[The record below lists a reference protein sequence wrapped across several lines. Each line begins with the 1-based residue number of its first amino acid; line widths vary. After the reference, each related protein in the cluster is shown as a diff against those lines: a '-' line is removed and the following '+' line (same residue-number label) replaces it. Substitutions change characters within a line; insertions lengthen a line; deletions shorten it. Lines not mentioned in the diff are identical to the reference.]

1 MSEMKIKFSVHQNPL
16 KDEQGRTTYQ
26 VRQDTLG
33 AIDTKGLESLLAL
46 HSMQNNFTLGLAVEW
61 IQKQMVS
68 QMNFNRRVHLN
79 GIGTFSLNIG
89 MKPVIDEDGTK
100 HKRVVTDPKEITGND
115 LEVTGV
121 NFVPDKELV
130 EKLKSELVYFEHSDP
145 RGSVGHSAWYT
156 DEQMRQ
162 SIIDWF
168 GENNYLTRALFS
180 KIWHITPY
188 KANLILDQL
197 CEGDDALLVVEKQAN
212 AYIYRLNPNLTRP

>member
-1 MSEMKIKFSVHQNPL
+1 MSDMKIKFSVHQNPL

-130 EKLKSELVYFEHSDP
+130 EKLRSELVYFEHSDP

-168 GENNYLTRALFS
+168 AENNYLTRALFS
-180 KIWHITPY
+180 KMWHITPY
-188 KANLILDQL
+188 KANLILEHL
-197 CEGDDALLVVEKQAN
+197 CEGDDALLVVQKQAN

>member
-1 MSEMKIKFSVHQNPL
+1 M
-16 KDEQGRTTYQ
+16 
-26 VRQDTLG
+26 RQDTLG

-100 HKRVVTDPKEITGND
+100 HKRIVTDPKEITGND

-121 NFVPDKELV
+121 NFVPDKELI

-168 GENNYLTRALFS
+168 AENRYLTRPLFS
-180 KIWHITPY
+180 KVWHITRY
-188 KANLILDQL
+188 KAELILTQL
-197 CEGDDALLVVEKQAN
+197 CEGKDAILVRQKQSHAFF
-212 AYIYRLNPNLTRP
+212 YYLKPNTITP

>member
-1 MSEMKIKFSVHQNPL
+1 MKIKFSVHQNPL

-46 HSMQNNFTLGLAVEW
+46 HSLQNNFTLGLAVEW

-100 HKRVVTDPKEITGND
+100 HKRIVTDPKEITGND
-115 LEVTGV
+115 LEVTGIS
-121 NFVPDKELV
+121 FKPDKELM
-130 EKLKSELVYFEHSDP
+130 EKAQSELVYFEHSAP
-145 RGSVGHSAWYT
+145 RGSVGHSDEYT
-156 DEQMRQ
+156 EEDMKASLTQ
-162 SIIDWF
+162 WF
-168 GENNYLTRALFS
+168 TENDYLTRSLFR
-180 KIWHITPY
+180 KVWHVTEY
-188 KANLILDQL
+188 RAKEWLQQL
-197 CEGDDALLVVEKQAN
+197 TSGEHPFLRVRKQASTFF
-212 AYIYRLNPNLTRP
+212 YYLNTAGV

>member
-1 MSEMKIKFSVHQNPL
+1 MSDMKIKFSVHQNPL

-100 HKRVVTDPKEITGND
+100 HKRIVTDPKEITGND

-130 EKLKSELVYFEHSDP
+130 EKLKSELVYFEHSAP

-156 DEQMRQ
+156 DAQMRQ

-168 GENNYLTRALFS
+168 AENNYLTRALFS
-180 KIWHITPY
+180 KMWHITPY
-188 KANLILDQL
+188 KANLILEQL
-197 CEGDDALLVVEKQAN
+197 CEGDDALLVVQKQAN

>member
-1 MSEMKIKFSVHQNPL
+1 MSDMKIKFSVHQNPL
-16 KDEQGRTTYQ
+16 KDKEGRTTYQ

-100 HKRVVTDPKEITGND
+100 HKRIVTDPKEITGND

-121 NFVPDKELV
+121 NFVPDKELI

-168 GENNYLTRALFS
+168 GENNYLTRPLFS
-180 KIWHITPY
+180 KMWHITLY
-188 KANLILDQL
+188 KAGQWLKQL
-197 CEGDDALLVVEKQAN
+197 SEGENALLVRSKQSGTFF
-212 AYIYRLNPNLTRP
+212 YYLKPNS

>member
-1 MSEMKIKFSVHQNPL
+1 MSDLKIKFSVHQNPL

-26 VRQDTLG
+26 VRQDTRG

-89 MKPVIDEDGTK
+89 MKPVIDEDATK
-100 HKRVVTDPKEITGND
+100 HKRVVTDPQAITGND

-121 NFVPDKELV
+121 NFVPDKELI

-180 KIWHITPY
+180 KMWHITPY
-188 KANLILDQL
+188 KANLILEQL
-197 CEGDDALLVVEKQAN
+197 CEGDDALLVVQKQAN

>member
-1 MSEMKIKFSVHQNPL
+1 MSDMKIKFSVHQNPL

-100 HKRVVTDPKEITGND
+100 HKRIVTDPKEITGND

-121 NFVPDKELV
+121 NFVPDKELI
-130 EKLKSELVYFEHSDP
+130 EKLKSELVYFEHSDS

-156 DEQMRQ
+156 EEQMRQ

-188 KANLILDQL
+188 KANLILEQL
-197 CEGDDALLVVEKQAN
+197 CEGDDALLVVQKQAN

>member
-1 MSEMKIKFSVHQNPL
+1 MSDMKIKFSVHQNPL

-46 HSMQNNFTLGLAVEW
+46 HSLQNNFTLGLAVEW

-68 QMNFNRRVHLN
+68 LMNFNRRVHLN

-100 HKRVVTDPKEITGND
+100 HKRIVTDPKEITGND

-156 DEQMRQ
+156 DDQMRQ
-162 SIIDWF
+162 LIIDWF
-168 GENNYLTRALFS
+168 GENNYLTRPLFS
-180 KIWHITPY
+180 KVWHITRY
-188 KANLILDQL
+188 KAELILTQL
-197 CEGDDALLVVEKQAN
+197 CEGEDAILVRQKQSHAFF
-212 AYIYRLNPNLTRP
+212 YYLKPNTITP